1 MSLGNLSF
9 KVSAD
14 VGAFTSSMDLAAKS
28 AQSNM
33 GSSADA
39 AEEFRLQLIQ
49 TSTDLQKMALSMG
62 SNMKAANDL
71 ISQSS
76 AQSAAAIQ
84 NISDTADKVDLKSV
98 NEKVAMAL
106 GTGVGVGIA
115 AGETAFEKFEDYIKA
130 KAVIAGLAI
139 VTGVTA
145 AAFSAVYATYKVA
158 GMIGGMMD
166 GSFYKSEN
174 IDAII
179 AYNKQIDG
187 LQKSLRI
194 SSVEAGALNEALK
207 RLGVDANEYK
217 NVFSDIS
224 KSVNENGKEL
234 TRLGV
239 AYKDH
244 NGKLMD
250 NKIILQNAKDVL
262 DSYNEGWDRNKA
274 AVAIGIGSYE
284 QIANALKVTTNEVQ
298 FSKSRMDEYQ
308 LGMTVGAQDMV
319 KKYET
324 TMREFSSENDLMA
337 MGFKRAISDSIM
349 PAYTSMANAFKEGWP
364 SIVSAFRVSL
374 STITALCYAFVD
386 GVYIV
391 AQAVIA
397 TVGIIKDSLAAV
409 GVALS
414 HVMSGD
420 FKGVAD
426 AFADGYDKSKDR
438 LKIAGENILAQVL
451 ANDEK
456 IKFAIGDDGRSASIE
471 SFKKVATPGK
481 AYTSKPEG
489 KGTDPYLTA
498 MDSLG
503 ATRAGIDYVNK
514 HFDEYQGKVKESKT
528 AMADFDITL
537 GKFSDKQRA
546 LQGYEPLDSKQRSE
560 YIAMNKF
567 IEDGL
572 ELERQKSVLRKF
584 DKSSDQF
591 SFSEQQ
597 SLDARKQD
605 VEWMGKSQV
614 ELAKLTDARRIDAEV
629 AQIIYTTNAELG
641 LKGLKITDDEIAG
654 IYAKADA
661 AKSASAI
668 LIQQGYDK
676 QKDPWFGASQAIQKY
691 GDTASNV
698 GAQIENGLTSAFK
711 NAEDAFVQFAT
722 TGKISFSSMAN
733 SIIADLIRI
742 QARKAIAGLID
753 QAVGFVSGN
762 FGGPGSGITDNAAP
776 SSGAFTAA
784 GDFGLAGAR
793 AGGGPVDYGSSY
805 LVGER
810 GPEIFTPAAGGT
822 IIPNDKIGGG
832 SGGGDIYVSVN
843 ADTGASQATGKDG
856 DMRKLGEMIGAKVR
870 EVIVTERR
878 NGGLL
883 AS

>member
-1 MSLGNLSF
+1 MSLGNLSI

-14 VGAFTSSMDLAAKS
+14 VGAFTTSMDLASKAAQTGMNSS
-28 AQSNM
+28 ATSVDDFRDSLLQASADLQRAAVSMSSNM
-33 GSSADA
+33 
-39 AEEFRLQLIQ
+39 Q
-49 TSTDLQKMALSMG
+49 
-62 SNMKAANDL
+62 AANDV
-71 ISQSS
+71 IVSTSQ
-76 AQSAAAIQ
+76 QSADAIQ
-84 NISDTADKVDLKSV
+84 NIATTAENTDFRTMG
-98 NEKVAMAL
+98 EKIGEAI
-106 GTGVGVGIA
+106 GTGVGVGIVA
-115 AGETAFEKFEDYIKA
+115 AQGAWNGFVEYSKTKAVVIGVAVGAIFAAVGLGAIYTAYKVITGSMDFIIGLLTGDSYKSQDIDALIKANDEVKEIQKTLLITAQQASATNAAIAAIGIGKKEYLSTFEKA
-130 KAVIAGLAI
+130 R
-139 VTGVTA
+139 
-145 AAFSAVYATYKVA
+145 
-158 GMIGGMMD
+158 
-166 GSFYKSEN
+166 
-174 IDAII
+174 DAIHS
-179 AYNKQIDG
+179 NVDE
-187 LQKSLRI
+187 LD
-194 SSVEAGALNEALK
+194 
-207 RLGVDANEYK
+207 RLGVSHK
-217 NVFSDIS
+217 
-224 KSVNENGKEL
+224 NENDL
-234 TRLGV
+234 IQS
-239 AYKDH
+239 A
-244 NGKLMD
+244 
-250 NKIILQNAKDVL
+250 NKVL
-262 DSYNEGWDRNKA
+262 DQYTEGWDRNQA
-274 AVAIGIGSYE
+274 AAAIGIGSTSAVAAAVSLTTEKIDEAGSRLNDYNLGIGADSQAAVKRYE
-284 QIANALKVTTNEVQ
+284 SAMRDFNRETDLT
-298 FSKSRMDEYQ
+298 
-308 LGMTVGAQDMV
+308 AQ
-319 KKYET
+319 
-324 TMREFSSENDLMA
+324 
-337 MGFKRAISDSIM
+337 GFKRAWADQIM
-349 PAYTSMANAFKEGWP
+349 PILTDLAEFFKDGFPIAVNAFRYSMATITSLFYGLKEVAY
-364 SIVSAFRVSL
+364 IVSESVIGGISAMIPLLGGVGA
-374 STITALCYAFVD
+374 ALADIMSGNFTGAKNELIKGWDEAQVRLGKTGD
-386 GVYIV
+386 NIV
-391 AQAVIA
+391 AQ
-397 TVGIIKDSLAAV
+397 SQ
-409 GVALS
+409 
-414 HVMSGD
+414 HN
-420 FKGVAD
+420 AD
-426 AFADGYDKSKDR
+426 AMRQAWAMDDR
-438 LKIAGENILAQVL
+438 NQPGI
-451 ANDEK
+451 EK
-456 IKFAIGDDGRSASIE
+456 VKTGSAWIPKPKE
-471 SFKKVATPGK
+471 EDTAPIDPFK
-481 AYTSKPEG
+481 
-489 KGTDPYLTA
+489 TA

-503 ATRAGIDYVNK
+503 ATRAGIDYVNQ
-514 HFDEYQGKVKESKT
+514 HFDEYQGKVKESKI
-528 AMADFDITL
+528 AMAEFDITL
-537 GKFSDKQRA
+537 GKFSDTQRKS
-546 LQGYEPLDSKQRSE
+546 QDFEPLTSAQKQQ
-560 YIAMNKF
+560 YMAMNKF

-572 ELERQKSVLRKF
+572 ELERQKTVLRKF

-591 SFSEQQ
+591 EFKEQQ
-597 SLDARKQD
+597 SLEARKQD
-605 VEWMGKSQV
+605 VEWLGKSQI

-641 LKGLKITDDEIAG
+641 QKGLKITDDEIAG